1 MEEIIGDLIKICLP
15 AGAVMYAM
23 FLTVRSFLNK
33 DFEKKLIEIKIKNN
47 EIVLPIRLQAYE
59 RMALFLERIAP
70 HNLIIRVNDSG
81 YNVAQLHQR
90 MLMEIREEYNHNL
103 SQQVYMSDQAW
114 SIIKTAM
121 DEIVS
126 VINNSSN
133 TLAPEAR
140 GIELAKMVFE
150 NLVRHNEDP
159 TSKALIFIK
168 KEIQQ
173 VF

>member
-1 MEEIIGDLIKICLP
+1 MEIIGDFIKILLP
-15 AGAVMYAM
+15 AAAVMYGM

-33 DFEKKLIEIKIKNN
+33 DFEKKLIDIRIKNN

-59 RMALFLERIAP
+59 RMALFLERISP
-70 HNLIIRVNDSG
+70 HNLILRVNDPA

-90 MLMEIREEYNHNL
+90 MLIEIREEYNHNL

-114 SIIKTAM
+114 GLIKNSMEEVIAIINK
-121 DEIVS
+121 
-126 VINNSSN
+126 SSN
-133 TLAPEAR
+133 NMPPDAR

-150 NLVRHNEDP
+150 NLVQRNEDP
-159 TSKALIFIK
+159 VNKALKFMK

>member
-1 MEEIIGDLIKICLP
+1 MGEIIGDFLKISLP

-33 DFEKKLIEIKIKNN
+33 DFEKKLIDIKVKNN

-59 RMALFLERIAP
+59 RMALFLERISP
-70 HNLIIRVNDSG
+70 HNLILRVNDPA

-114 SIIKTAM
+114 GLVKNSM
-121 DEIVS
+121 EEV
-126 VINNSSN
+126 VGLINKSSN
-133 TLAPEAR
+133 NMPPEAR

-150 NLVRHNEDP
+150 NLVQRNEDP
-159 TSKALIFIK
+159 VSKALKFIK